1 MAFFQPVLCPSYLN
15 RFQGS
20 TFACLCSLKTK
31 TTRAVSPTPAV
42 EGALAWLAL
51 QSYLRIE
58 VNAHF
63 VPRLKKLKLSGSLK
77 HCAVLY

>member
-1 MAFFQPVLCPSYLN
+1 MAFFQPVLCPPNLN
-15 RFQGS
+15 RFQDS
-20 TFACLCSLKTK
+20 TSACLSSLKTK
-31 TTRAVSPTPAV
+31 TTRAVVLLSAV
-42 EGALAWLAL
+42 GGALAWLAL